1 MTEEAKKTLPPA
13 IKKKPEAE
21 DQAKRA
27 VINVQAPATLHD
39 SLMAVQRSLHTIG
52 KDKSAHKGKYA
63 SIKKLWEEI
72 RTTLSDNGF
81 VVSHSIEKE
90 GVRTIATHTTGD
102 KLESFVPFST
112 QELKPQDKGS
122 EITYYKRYNI
132 AAIFNIIIDEEDDD
146 ATSAQ
151 AGNTYKKAEVDI
163 LGAITKLR
171 SSKTME
177 ELKVFWNGLDK
188 GQRGDSEVEAV
199 KNEMKEK
206 LNIEPA

>member
-1 MTEEAKKTLPPA
+1 MTEEKKAPAAKKKA
-13 IKKKPEAE
+13 PE
-21 DQAKRA
+21 
-27 VINVQAPATLHD
+27 VINAEAPKTMHD
-39 SLMAVQRSLHTIG
+39 ALMTVQRSLHTIG

-90 GVRTIATHTTGD
+90 GVRTIATHTTDG
-102 KLESFVPFST
+102 KLESFVPFSA

-151 AGNTYKKAEVDI
+151 AGNSYKKAEVDV